1 MSSRKVALPQEA
13 QFQQVNRLVSSQQ
26 RLTTVYADT
35 TAAVSSASP
44 VQLRVELPKTGYLN
58 PAQSYFTVQVK
69 VSSGATTTTECLKQG
84 VMSAFRSC
92 RVSIGGRLVEHITN
106 AYIWSRMM
114 FECLNGDDTTDN
126 SAWMS
131 GYDSAANRTAQQKDP
146 VGEWVRYSFKIPSGL
161 LSSQKLL
168 PLWAMP
174 QVAVEFEF
182 NGSNE
187 GVLVNSSNS
196 DEEFSLR
203 NLQYKAELHD
213 MSPEYNAAILAQI
226 NSAEGLE
233 VMFPSIEC
241 HTRTLD
247 TSTQQN
253 FEIASTVR
261 SAKTLFLCQRANSN
275 ISDVDADYSFIRDS
289 LDEVQLEIGSQVYP
303 NIPTKT
309 GSESF
314 AELQKALKRQLGAEI
329 PMSSISYSEYYS
341 SGGKH
346 FIGYDLERFLTQA
359 ALSGQD
365 LASHPLNVRL
375 TFSAAPNATANRLY
389 AFIVRDTI
397 LKIHENHRIEVIY

>member
-1 MSSRKVALPQEA
+1 MSSRQIALPHEA
-13 QFQQVNRLVSSQQ
+13 QFQSVNRLVSSQQ
-26 RLTTVYADT
+26 RLATVYADT

-58 PAQSYFTVQVK
+58 PAQSYFTVEVK
-69 VSSGATTTTECLKQG
+69 VTSAATTTTEALKQG
-84 VMSAFRSC
+84 IMSAFRSC
-92 RVSIGGRLVEHITN
+92 KVSIGGRLVEHIN
-106 AYIWSRMM
+106 DAHVWARMM
-114 FECLNGDDTTDN
+114 FECMNGDDKTDN

-131 GYDSAANRTAQQKDP
+131 GYDSDANRTTQQKDA
-146 VGEWVRYSFKIPSGL
+146 WVRYAFKIPSGL
-161 LSSQKLL
+161 LNSQKLL
-168 PLWAMP
+168 PMWAIP
-174 QVAVEFEF
+174 QLAVELEF
-182 NGSNE
+182 NASNE
-187 GVLVNSSNS
+187 GVLVNTSNT
-196 DEEFSLR
+196 EEFSLR

-213 MSPEYNAAILAQI
+213 LSPEYNAAILAKI
-226 NSAEGLE
+226 NSPEGLE
-233 VMFPSIEC
+233 LMFPSIET

-261 SAKTLFLCQRANSN
+261 SAKTLFLCQRASAN

-289 LDEVQLEIGSQVYP
+289 LDEIQLEIGSQVYP

-314 AELQKALKRQLGAEI
+314 AELQKALKRQLDYEVPA
-329 PMSSISYSEYYS
+329 SSISYAEYYS

-375 TFSAAPNATANRLY
+375 TFSSAPNATGNRLY
-389 AFIVRDTI
+389 CFIVRDTI
-397 LKIHENHRIEVIY
+397 LKIHENHRIEVVY